1 LIAARPA
8 LLLAEALGW
17 RHVFSIASVGLLI
30 SAGLV
35 FFLTGDYDR
44 QASAQ
49 AGTATDSDSFF
60 SLCQHPIMLR
70 AIPASI
76 LIIGG
81 FVALQ
86 TLWVGP
92 WLTQALS
99 MTAEQASQILL
110 YLNATILA
118 SYLAMG
124 VLSPWLVKRGA
135 SLFKQ
140 SSIGLLWLT
149 LCFTALPLWQ
159 AESAWLLWPLIALAV
174 PAMFLLQTQTALEFP
189 SHIAGRVRTT
199 LNLMIFAGTFIV
211 QWGLG
216 VLTDGFVASGFDR
229 TPALTYALGTLAA
242 MQWCSLLWFWRKT
255 PHGPIST

>member
-1 LIAARPA
+1 
-8 LLLAEALGW
+8 
-17 RHVFSIASVGLLI
+17 
-30 SAGLV
+30 
-35 FFLTGDYDR
+35 
-44 QASAQ
+44 
-49 AGTATDSDSFF
+49 
-60 SLCQHPIMLR
+60 
-70 AIPASI
+70 
-76 LIIGG
+76 
-81 FVALQ
+81 
-86 TLWVGP
+86 
-92 WLTQALS
+92 

-124 VLSPWLVKRGA
+124 VLSPWLVKQGA

-159 AESAWLLWPLIALAV
+159 TEAAWLLWPLIALAV

-189 SHIAGRVRTT
+189 SHIAGRVLTT

-229 TPALTYALGTLAA
+229 TQALTYALGVLAA

-255 PHGPIST
+255 PHGSIGT